1 MMARAV
7 CFSVPL
13 SGAAPFLRTCQVLT
27 SVIIKQEG
35 VLEVY
40 SVLRGVP
47 EVSLWCLKMS
57 KYVSDEDASF
67 TWDVFNSQGVSLRC
81 P

>member
-1 MMARAV
+1 
-7 CFSVPL
+7 
-13 SGAAPFLRTCQVLT
+13 VLT

-35 VLEVY
+35 VLKVY

-57 KYVSDEDASF
+57 KYVLDKDSSCP
-67 TWDVFNSQGVSLRC
+67 WDVFRSQGVSLRC

>member
-1 MMARAV
+1 M
-7 CFSVPL
+7 
-13 SGAAPFLRTCQVLT
+13 LT

-40 SVLRGVP
+40 SVQRVVP
-47 EVSLWCLKMS
+47 EVSLWYSKMS
-57 KYVSDEDASF
+57 KYVLGEDASCP
-67 TWDVFNSQGVSLRC
+67 WDVFRSQGVSLRC

>member
-1 MMARAV
+1 M
-7 CFSVPL
+7 
-13 SGAAPFLRTCQVLT
+13 LT

-47 EVSLWCLKMS
+47 EVSLWCSKMS
-57 KYVSDEDASF
+57 KYVLDVDASCP
-67 TWDVFNSQGVSLRC
+67 WDVFRSQGVSLRC